1 MCLNYIRITAEAA
14 MSSKLDLIKPSLA
27 AGARYVKHCN
37 GKSQE
42 ILPEVSIT
50 DDDDG
55 KDDVLILLWPGHTH
69 RVPTEEEE

>member
-1 MCLNYIRITAEAA
+1 

-50 DDDDG
+50 DDDG
-55 KDDVLILLWPGHTH
+55 KDDVLILL
-69 RVPTEEEE
+69 